1 MGAVTLDLRG
11 ATIESAEIEINCWAI
26 MGAVDVIVPEGF
38 PVDFDGF
45 VFMGGRD
52 ERLADVAPVPG
63 APTIRVRGYGFWGA
77 VTVRSKPPRQ
87 PGRKRDKREKREK
100 RREERRGRDRMIP
113 PAPQTPP
120 IPPMPPIPDP
130 LAVLRTG
137 HRHRHGWWGQQ
148 SAEEHDDDAAS
159 PARGVRHL
167 GTVTILV
174 TDIVSSTAHAER
186 LGDQRWLAVLRSHNA
201 LVREQL
207 AAHSGTEVK
216 QSGDGFLA
224 TFASA
229 RDAVRAGIGIRR
241 SIDGY
246 RNSNPQAPLELRIG
260 VHSGEVEHDGD
271 DVFGVNVSTADRV
284 ADAAQ
289 PGEILVSGVVR
300 DLADSTSDLRFGDA
314 KEIPVAGRAVPLRV
328 HPVLEV

>member
-1 MGAVTLDLRG
+1 MGDEAELRISDADRNRVAEALRHHTGEGRLSLDEFAERVEIVYAARTRADLAPALAGLPELPGPIRSAEPAAPEESEERKWVVAVMGASDRKGRWRASRNTAAFALMGAVTLDLRG

-87 PGRKRDKREKREK
+87 PGRKRDKRDKRDK

-113 PAPQTPP
+113 PVPPTPP

-137 HRHRHGWWGQQ
+137 HRHR
-148 SAEEHDDDAAS
+148 S
-159 PARGVRHL
+159 R
-167 GTVTILV
+167 LV
-174 TDIVSSTAHAER
+174 GRAER
-186 LGDQRWLAVLRSHNA
+186 RR
-201 LVREQL
+201 
-207 AAHSGTEVK
+207 
-216 QSGDGFLA
+216 
-224 TFASA
+224 A
-229 RDAVRAGIGIRR
+229 RRRR
-241 SIDGY
+241 SEPGQRCATSRHGHHPGD
-246 RNSNPQAPLELRIG
+246 RHRELDRPCR
-260 VHSGEVEHDGD
+260 
-271 DVFGVNVSTADRV
+271 TAR
-284 ADAAQ
+284 
-289 PGEILVSGVVR
+289 
-300 DLADSTSDLRFGDA
+300 
-314 KEIPVAGRAVPLRV
+314 
-328 HPVLEV
+328 